1 MIMRYERKKQDIS
14 MIIESKSFEPFGRV
28 LSELGVDIEPIEINN
43 NKQLLIAVE
52 GINRSSHADDRY
64 AVRSSLTDD
73 QITESLPKSLYNATP
88 RLTGAKLELLM
99 RAGFMPVMIMQTI
112 MTPSELDALNIAC
125 QVEESA

>member
-1 MIMRYERKKQDIS
+1 